1 MKNIFLT
8 LFLLVFGTAI
18 PTLLAQPL
26 AGSSKTEQILAAA
39 ELEVELSS
47 YDQALAKYMELYERD
62 EDDKTLIPIIAELNY
77 RLRDYAAAERWYRQ
91 IFRRMESSDTTYN
104 EHRFYYGRSLKIMEK
119 HDDAIM
125 VLQDFLRH
133 ADDGPMKILAE
144 REITGAEMA
153 QNAPETTSEV
163 TLEGAGRKVNS
174 LFSEYSPALSKD
186 NVLYYASASSNEV
199 IVPEDVNNPDNFIRI
214 FMSNQK
220 EGRKG
225 KKEWDRP
232 EALSVEVNRPGVH
245 TANPAIS
252 GDGRKL
258 YYNRIELESQRM
270 VSAKIYVSDV
280 DDNGWKSGNEITGGV
295 NGEYLALQP
304 AVGELFGNEVLF
316 FTSDMPGGFGGRD
329 IYYATREGEDKF
341 GEPVNL
347 GEKINTV
354 GDDEM
359 PFYFD
364 GTLYFSTTG
373 QPTLGGHDI
382 YYSVWNGSEWS
393 EAQNMG
399 PGFNTSQDDL
409 SFKLY
414 GDGYRGFLTSNRKGG
429 RSIKSKT
436 CCDDIYE
443 FEIAQLYADLVV
455 GVFTEARKGLLG
467 ATVNLIPVQP
477 NTQKPVGGA
486 DTQTKEKGNRF
497 DYGLELENAY
507 LVTVSHPDYYPDTFA
522 FDVIGLEESKT
533 VEHRFFLKA
542 KPVPPPPPEYDTVT
556 LNQAIRLENILY
568 DFNKSTIRPSSEVDL
583 NQLYH
588 ILDSIPEITLIELSA
603 HTDARGTDS
612 YNMTLSKRRAQSA
625 RRWLIEKG
633 IDGKRLQAEGFG
645 ETVPQTINASLA
657 SRYDFLKEGDVL
669 TEAFINALPN
679 EEQQEAAHELN
690 RRTEFKILEGP
701 TTLVI
706 KRIIKQEVKE
716 QPKRNNLPMEVQT
729 TPAKAKNDSLK
740 ISHLSS
746 LIGQEDLSG
755 LPILDFEFRAYNL
768 GPVKK
773 GEKRTFDYT
782 FTNRGEGEAKVMI
795 ISACECTTVEHD
807 NSKVY
812 KPGESGTIEVTFDSE
827 SKDEDETI
835 TIDIFLEQVDHQ
847 EMPIVEALEYSFKLI
862 K

>member
-8 LFLLVFGTAI
+8 LLLLATSFA
-18 PTLLAQPL
+18 TLLAQPL
-26 AGSSKTEQILAAA
+26 AGSSKTEQLLATADREM
-39 ELEVELSS
+39 ELHS
-47 YDQALAKYMELYERD
+47 YDQALEKYMEVYERD
-62 EDDKTLIPIIAELNY
+62 EDDKTLIPTIAELNY
-77 RLRDYAAAERWYRQ
+77 RLRDYGAATRWYKQ
-91 IFRRMESSDTTYN
+91 VFRRMDSADTTYN
-104 EHRFYYGRSLKIMEK
+104 HHRFYYGRALKIMEK
-119 HDDAIM
+119 HDEAIM
-125 VLQDFLRH
+125 ALQDFLRH
-133 ADDGPMKILAE
+133 AEDGPMKTLAE

-153 QNAPETTSEV
+153 QNTPESTSEV
-163 TLEGAGRKVNS
+163 VLEDAGRKVNS
-174 LFSEYSPALSKD
+174 LFSEYSPTLSKD
-186 NVLYYASASSNEV
+186 NVLYYASADANEV
-199 IVPEDVNNPDNFIRI
+199 IIPEDVNDPANFIRI
-214 FMSNQK
+214 FMSTQK

-232 EALSVEVNRPGVH
+232 EALSVDVNRPGVH
-245 TANPAIS
+245 TANPALS
-252 GDGRKL
+252 DDGRKL
-258 YYNRIELESQRM
+258 YYNRIELESQKM

-280 DDNGWKSGNEITGGV
+280 DDNGWKSGNEVAGGV
-295 NGEYLALQP
+295 NGDFLALQP
-304 AVGELFGNEVLF
+304 VMGELFGKEVMF
-316 FTSDMPGGFGGRD
+316 FASDMPGGYGGMD
-329 IYYATREGEDKF
+329 IYYATLDGEDNF

-347 GEKINTV
+347 GERINTV
-354 GDDEM
+354 GDDKM

-373 QPTLGGHDI
+373 QPTLGGYDV

-393 EAQNMG
+393 NAENMG

-455 GVFTEARKGLLG
+455 GVFTEERKGLLG

-477 NTQKPVGGA
+477 NSQSPLGGA

-507 LVTVSHPDYYPDTFA
+507 LVTASHPDYYPDTFA
-522 FDVIGLEESKT
+522 FDILGLEESKT

-542 KPVPPPPPEYDTVT
+542 KPVPPPEPIYDTIT
-556 LNQAIRLENILY
+556 PNQAIRLENILY
-568 DFNKSTIRPSSEVDL
+568 DFNKSSIRPSSEVDL
-583 NQLYH
+583 NQLYN
-588 ILDSIPEITLIELSA
+588 ILDSMQDITLIELSA
-603 HTDARGTDS
+603 HTDVRGTDS

-625 RRWLIEKG
+625 RRWLINKG
-633 IDGKRLQAEGFG
+633 IDAKRLKAEGYG
-645 ETVPQTINASLA
+645 ETIPQTITESLA
-657 SRYDFLKEGDVL
+657 RRYDFLNVGDVL
-669 TEAFINALPN
+669 TEEFINSLPN

-701 TTLVI
+701 TTFI
-706 KRIIKQEVKE
+706 MKRIIKQEVKE
-716 QPKRNNLPMEVQT
+716 QPERNSLPIEVQT
-729 TPAKAKNDSLK
+729 TPAKVSNDSLK

-746 LIGQEDLSG
+746 LVGQTDLSG
-755 LPILDFEFRAYNL
+755 LPVLDFDFREYNL

-773 GEKRTFDYT
+773 GEKREFDYA
-782 FTNRGEGEAKVMI
+782 FTNRGDVAAKVMM
-795 ISACECTTVEHD
+795 ISACECTTVDHD
-807 NSKVY
+807 NSKTY
-812 KPGESGTIEVTFDSE
+812 QPGESGVIKVVFDSE

-835 TIDIFLEQVDHQ
+835 TIDIFLEQSDKND
-847 EMPIVEALEYSFKLI
+847 MPIVEALEYSFKLV